1 MIEVRCACGRKLFE
15 VSEDASGK
23 IEIICVKCGAK
34 ITLTLG
40 RVIQLALVKLN

>member
-15 VSEDASGK
+15 VSENSTGV
-23 IEIICVKCGAK
+23 IEIICMKCGAK

-40 RVIQLALVKLN
+40 TVIQLALVKLN